1 MTLQLKLV
9 LSFIFSSLY
18 SFSQTQEAAIFFTD
32 GVSFEGYGMI
42 EDNKVKFRASL
53 ESKSD
58 YWDYENITRI
68 EFYGFEMSKTFE
80 YVKLD
85 SNTKPVLL
93 ELLSSGEVSLYKEEK
108 SKWVRNDI
116 SGIQAGAQKINIEKY
131 YLKRKNDDFAESLNC
146 GVFNWKKC
154 MSKNFSDCEYLIKKI
169 NLNELQD
176 IPSVVDF
183 YNNYCG
189 E

>member
-1 MTLQLKLV
+1 MTLQLKLA
-9 LSFIFSSLY
+9 LSFFFLSLY
-18 SFSQTQEAAIFFTD
+18 SFCQDQEATIYFVD
-32 GVSFEGYGMI
+32 GESFKGYGMI

-58 YWDYENITRI
+58 YWDFDSITRI
-68 EFYGFEMSKTFE
+68 DFLGFEMSKTFE

-85 SNTKPVLL
+85 SNSKPVLL

-108 SKWVRNDI
+108 TKWIINDI
-116 SGIQAGAQKINIEKY
+116 SSTHRSTQKINLEKY
-131 YLKRKNDDFAESLNC
+131 YLKRKNDDHAKILSC
-146 GVFNWKKC
+146 GVLNWKKC
-154 MSKNFSDCEYLIKKI
+154 MSKKFSDCEYLIKKI
-169 NLNELQD
+169 NSDELQD

-183 YNNYCG
+183 YNNFCG